1 MKSAYSLYCRFATV
15 VFIINTVYPVTTK
28 LLQERLAEDWL
39 HSVLHLC
46 SALFGIYAGWYA
58 SNIAPAKVFTWGIG
72 VLYSVLGLYGWFTPG
87 FLLHTPLAIPIGG
100 ADNVFHLLLS
110 VPALVIMFL
119 DIRTLLSA
127 GSTKAAPSLTQEKL
141 SRLSKKIGSWPFG
154 GVGLVTIGIALLAA
168 PAQFEGP
175 VLIPISPGHALSV
188 LDSVALIPL
197 LAGLAWLYWGVWLR
211 RYRIYD
217 ATRTSPGKGGLGVF
231 AAGLGVGLLLA
242 SAFSTFWWWWAIG
255 ATLFL
260 AMTIIAVLAAETRS

>member
-1 MKSAYSLYCRFATV
+1 M
-15 VFIINTVYPVTTK
+15 
-28 LLQERLAEDWL
+28 
-39 HSVLHLC
+39 C

-58 SNIAPAKVFTWGIG
+58 SNVAPAKVFTWGIG
-72 VLYSVLGLYGWFTPG
+72 LLYLVLGLYGWFTLG
-87 FLLHTPLAIPIGG
+87 FLLHTPFAIPLGV

-110 VPALVIMFL
+110 VPAVVIVFL
-119 DIRTLLSA
+119 DIRTFLSDRVI
-127 GSTKAAPSLTQEKL
+127 KAAPILTQEV
-141 SRLSKKIGSWPFG
+141 SRLSKKIGSWPMG
-154 GVGLVTIGIALLAA
+154 GVGLVAIVIALLAA
-168 PAQFEGP
+168 PAQLEGP
-175 VLIPISPGHALSV
+175 VLVPISPGHALSV

-211 RYRIYD
+211 RYRLYD
-217 ATRTSPGKGGLGVF
+217 TTRTSPGKGGLGVF